1 MIAALHL
8 VERNILYYRHGWLVI
23 FSGFFE
29 PLLYLLGIGFG
40 VGSLVGTVD
49 AGGGRTLSYAM
60 FVAPALMASSAMNGG
75 IYETTFNFFG
85 KLKYQKLYDAV
96 LATPLGVGDVALG
109 EVTFAVMRGSMYAL
123 AFIIVMAFLRL
134 VASPLAILAVPAA
147 LLIGFA
153 FACVGIAATSF
164 VRKWQDFDLILL
176 LILPL
181 FLFSAT
187 FYPIGAYPGALQV
200 VVQLTPLYHGVD
212 LVRQLTTGTL
222 SPTAL
227 VDVAYLVG
235 ISLLGLWI
243 AGVRL
248 ERMLLK

>member
-1 MIAALHL
+1 VIPALHL
-8 VERNILYYRHGWLVI
+8 VERNLLYYRHGWLVI

-29 PLLYLLGIGFG
+29 PLHYLLGIGYG
-40 VGSLVGTVD
+40 AGSLVGTVNT
-49 AGGGRTLSYAM
+49 GPGRTMSYAM

-96 LATPLGVGDVALG
+96 LATPLGVDDVALG
-109 EVTFAVMRGSMYAL
+109 EVTFAVMRGSLYAF
-123 AFIIVMAFLRL
+123 AFIIVMAALGL
-134 VASPLAILAVPAA
+134 VASPLALLAIPAA

-153 FACVGIAATSF
+153 FACVGVAATSF

-187 FYPIGAYPGALQV
+187 FYPISAYPPALQTV
-200 VVQLTPLYHGVD
+200 VELTPLYHGVD
-212 LVRQLTTGTL
+212 LVRQLTTGFL
-222 SPTAL
+222 SLSAL
-227 VDVAYLVG
+227 VDVGYLAL

-243 AGVRL
+243 ASRRL

>member
-1 MIAALHL
+1 
-8 VERNILYYRHGWLVI
+8 
-23 FSGFFE
+23 
-29 PLLYLLGIGFG
+29 
-40 VGSLVGTVD
+40 
-49 AGGGRTLSYAM
+49 
-60 FVAPALMASSAMNGG
+60 
-75 IYETTFNFFG
+75 
-85 KLKYQKLYDAV
+85 
-96 LATPLGVGDVALG
+96 
-109 EVTFAVMRGSMYAL
+109 
-123 AFIIVMAFLRL
+123 
-134 VASPLAILAVPAA
+134 
-147 LLIGFA
+147 
-153 FACVGIAATSF
+153 VGIAATSF